1 MKGAGGDSLSRLPTT
16 PKREESPRG
25 EAERTSDRTSLILKK
40 DHNNLAL
47 LASMKRKPKK
57 NIAESPSASEQHL
70 SKFLEDAHDS
80 ASPSP
85 SHDKPEELG
94 ETVSSSDE
102 DELSRSYTNATATA
116 ATDGGAQPPP
126 VKSTSAAASA
136 VASQDESSSHMGD
149 TTETTGLA
157 RKNRAAIRSFY
168 EGGAVALNPSQ
179 SFSAA
184 DTESSIGS
192 FKGARPKRR
201 AKGTDEDEDEEDDY
215 LDDDGSSVSVS
226 YDDSAASESSASRH
240 ESSRRSIARAGA
252 GASASAAARKPRAA
266 PPAAA
271 SSSSSSSSS
280 AKRDSLREE
289 KDELLDEIA
298 SLDMLIARGKRQL
311 EPELEVVI
319 LRMELEAKERMWN
332 CLRVAAAARK

>member
-1 MKGAGGDSLSRLPTT
+1 MKGAGDSASKLPTT

-25 EAERTSDRTSLILKK
+25 STSDRTSLISKK
-40 DHNNLAL
+40 DDSNLAL

-57 NIAESPSASEQHL
+57 HLADSPSASEQHL
-70 SKFLEDAHDS
+70 SKFLEDTHD
-80 ASPSP
+80 SPSP
-85 SHDKPEELG
+85 GHEKHEELG
-94 ETVSSSDE
+94 ETVSSDE
-102 DELSRSYTNATATA
+102 DELSRSYTKTNGTGSTGAGPMVVSAVATA
-116 ATDGGAQPPP
+116 GA
-126 VKSTSAAASA
+126 A

-157 RKNRAAIRSFY
+157 RKNRSAIRSFY

-192 FKGARPKRR
+192 FKGAPPKRR
-201 AKGTDEDEDEEDDY
+201 IKSPDDESDDY

-240 ESSRRSIARAGA
+240 DGSHRTLPGA
-252 GASASAAARKPRAA
+252 GKRELRA
-266 PPAAA
+266 PPGRAVGPPAA
-271 SSSSSSSSS
+271 SSSAGSSSSSS
-280 AKRDSLREE
+280 ASVVKRESLAEE
-289 KDELLDEIA
+289 KNELLDEIA
-298 SLDMLIARGKRQL
+298 SLDMQIVRAKRHL

-332 CLRVAAAARK
+332 CLRVATTKKV